1 MNKAMKNLWVV
12 ILIILGSVKANA
24 QSVSTSDSLKIMEA
38 IEQVF
43 QMFEK
48 PDYAQFE
55 KSSTDWIYCIL
66 CRQRPHP
73 RHYYMMRRKD
83 FFENH
88 MESLKEF
95 EDFRKAKVS
104 TQVWLEAENNKVSD
118 ITAFVLVWKKD
129 EYQVGSE
136 GSCLGINFKRHG
148 NGFQF
153 SGIETIP

>member
-1 MNKAMKNLWVV
+1 MKFV
-12 ILIILGSVKANA
+12 IKGLSIACLVILGSFRANG
-24 QSVSTSDSLKIMEA
+24 QPVSESDSLKIMAA
-38 IEQVF
+38 IEEVF

-55 KSSTDWIYCIL
+55 KASTDWIYCIL

-88 MESLKEF
+88 IESLNEF

-104 TQVWLEAENNKVSD
+104 TKVWLEAENNKVSD
-118 ITAFVLVWKKD
+118 ITAFILAWAKD
-129 EYQVGSE
+129 EYQMGSE
-136 GSCLGINFKRHG
+136 GSCLGINFKRKA
-148 NGFQF
+148 NGFLF